1 MMYSRA
7 KTEEGELKISIR
19 IWLNTGGSV
28 DGLSN
33 VYTAATGVSGSRF
46 LNVGCSWVC
55 WNADTRNNDDKGRGT
70 GIDEGR
76 QSKEEYGSG
85 KGLGMHLKNQEGMV
99 G

>member
-1 MMYSRA
+1 MYSRA
-7 KTEEGELKISIR
+7 KTEEGEPKSSICIR
-19 IWLNTGGSV
+19 LNTGGSI

-46 LNVGCSWVC
+46 LNVGCFWGW
-55 WNADTRNNDDKGRGT
+55 WNANTRRNGNTVGT
-70 GIDEGR
+70 DEGR
-76 QSKEEYGSG
+76 QSKEEYGSD